1 MPPAPLAPP
10 PRSSDTR
17 RVLLIVAAI
26 ATIIAVPMGIV
37 GGIRWLN
44 LADSW
49 TGAGRAQ
56 PKWVTSGEV
65 RATTRDG
72 TLVKTRVAFD
82 AGDASTKSAVQRRLR
97 EVSLLLELSIGAF
110 STLELAGPHGIE
122 RLSQDMLKR
131 VNAYLATDGVAP
143 MKAVAIQD
151 LWYTRP

>member
-1 MPPAPLAPP
+1 MPAPPVA
-10 PRSSDTR
+10 SSRIGDTR
-17 RVLLIVAAI
+17 RVLVIVSVI
-26 ATIIAVPMGIV
+26 AVIIAVPVGIV
-37 GGIRWLN
+37 GGIRWLD
-44 LADSW
+44 LTDTWS
-49 TGAGRAQ
+49 GPGRPQ

-110 STLELAGPHGIE
+110 STLDLAGPKGIE

-131 VNAYLATDGVAP
+131 VNAYLVMDGVAP
-143 MKAVAIQD
+143 MKAVALQD